1 MVLFNHATREMTAV
15 EDLMWCLGRL
25 MGLAGT
31 VRFDLPDE
39 FRKELRETLDRLEA
53 AIKRIPEPH

>member
-1 MVLFNHATREMTAV
+1 MATREMTAV

-39 FRKELRETLDRLEA
+39 FRKELRETT
-53 AIKRIPEPH
+53 IHPELIGNAE